1 MTDSLILSQREV
13 GNATRIGAKRNAG
26 ASRAVP
32 QYLVAGVPTSGFC
45 FGVLNCRRESSCL
58 M

>member
-13 GNATRIGAKRNAG
+13 GNATRTARGPVTNALY
-26 ASRAVP
+26 
-32 QYLVAGVPTSGFC
+32 QYLIAGVPTSGFC